1 VLDSLDRDAEKKKL
15 ELMARL
21 KGSAMSKEDQEML
34 MGQLEDNM

>member
-21 KGSAMSKEDQEML
+21 KGNAMSKEEQEIM
-34 MGQLEDNM
+34 MG